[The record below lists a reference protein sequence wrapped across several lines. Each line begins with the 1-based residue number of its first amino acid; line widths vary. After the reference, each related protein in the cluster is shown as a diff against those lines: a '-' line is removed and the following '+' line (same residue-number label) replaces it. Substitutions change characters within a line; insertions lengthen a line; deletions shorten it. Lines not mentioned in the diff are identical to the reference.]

1 MDNSFEIDGEI
12 LCIDQT
18 RPSKEGSSMM
28 LRDFI
33 LEQVVAGEA
42 NHIKFQLKGTNCSK
56 ADNLNP
62 GDKVLVGFSLLG
74 AFGGAKPKDTHVK
87 CDTNPNGITCFSPNC
102 NAWKIELIKK
112 GNFVRGDV
120 SQQPAQTNA
129 PSTEKSAAL
138 ISAEKDERWIN
149 KIVNPK
155 TNAAWTLDEIM
166 NDVPF

>member
-1 MDNSFEIDGEI
+1 MENSFQIDGEI
-12 LCIDQT
+12 VYIDKE
-18 RPSKEGSSMM
+18 RAPKEGSTMM
-28 LRDFI
+28 LRDFC
-33 LEQVVAGEA
+33 LEKATAGDSQ
-42 NHIKFQLKGTNCSK
+42 HIKFQLKGNNCSK
-56 ADNLNP
+56 IDDFNP
-62 GDKVLVGFSLLG
+62 GDTVLVSFSLLG
-74 AFGGAKPKDTHVK
+74 QEAKPKDDK
-87 CDTNPNGITCFSPNC
+87 FPCDTNPKKLNLFSPNC

-112 GNFVRGDV
+112 GNFVRGAV